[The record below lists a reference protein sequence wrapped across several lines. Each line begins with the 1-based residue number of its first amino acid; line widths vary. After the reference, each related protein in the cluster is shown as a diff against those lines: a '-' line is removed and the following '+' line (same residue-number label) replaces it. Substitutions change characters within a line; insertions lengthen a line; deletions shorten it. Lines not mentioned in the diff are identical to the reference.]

1 MVVKFVV
8 TQALKAVVK
17 KGSRERAIKAAALR
31 EHKSSKS
38 YKTYLKTKAKIPH
51 DLTYM
56 KGQLKD

>member
-1 MVVKFVV
+1 MVIKYAV

-38 YKTYLKTKAKIPH
+38 YKTYLNVTVYAP
-51 DLTYM
+51 DVPFLSM
-56 KGQLKD
+56 